1 MMEFL
6 DLPTSFLELMTAA
19 ANVPPE
25 SSRYGQI
32 VGSIA
37 LLLSTIVCKQDAD
50 LFRGLMREV
59 GLSVPT
65 DAAKRILK
73 TAQQALDEDQKG
85 WLQIQIDAILA
96 GESL

>member
-1 MMEFL
+1 MSNFL
-6 DLPTSFLELMTAA
+6 DLPASFLELMTAA
-19 ANVPPE
+19 ANIPPE

-32 VGSIA
+32 AGSIA
-37 LLLSTIVCKQDAD
+37 LLLSTIVYRQDAE

-73 TAQQALDEDQKG
+73 TAQQGLDEDQRG
-85 WLQIQIDAILA
+85 WLQTQIDAILQ
-96 GESL
+96 GSE